1 MAGKN
6 WTAVAAF
13 FCGATLG
20 VLTGMLL
27 APKSGEEMRQDLAER
42 LNDGADRVR
51 DASRTVARRARQVA
65 EDAQKSVSDLADA
78 GLRAARKIS
87 PS

>member
-20 VLTGMLL
+20 VLAGMLF
-27 APKSGEEMRQDLAER
+27 APKSGEEIREDLAER
-42 LNDGADRVR
+42 LSDGADRVR
-51 DASRTVARRARQVA
+51 DASRSVARRARQVA
-65 EDAQKSVSDLADA
+65 EDAQKSASDMADA